1 MTKIDGSKIT
11 PEMETIMT
19 TYESFFVRPK
29 QVWTAVELRD
39 AVFALINLYDGTNK
53 KDVGCNCG
61 GVRTE
66 AVNRAK
72 LIYNT
77 WKGLI

>member
-11 PEMETIMT
+11 PEMITIME
-19 TYESFFVRPK
+19 TYESFFTRPK

-53 KDVGCNCG
+53 KDSGCNCG
-61 GVRTE
+61 GARTE